1 VPLSVPPDS
10 TIASPPALIV
20 VPEAVP
26 PVSMISTP
34 PNTVAP
40 VAAPKTSCVP
50 PEMLAPMSRPLTI
63 SVPPLKIV
71 VGSARPPANT
81 VSSPRSTRACCW

>member
-1 VPLSVPPDS
+1 MAPPLITVVVPLSTAPDS

-26 PVSMISTP
+26 PVSMISRP
-34 PNTVAP
+34 PDTVAP

-50 PEMLAPMSRPLTI
+50 PEMLAPI
-63 SVPPLKIV
+63 
-71 VGSARPPANT
+71 
-81 VSSPRSTRACCW
+81 

>member
-1 VPLSVPPDS
+1 MPPDS

-34 PNTVAP
+34 PDTVAP

-50 PEMLAPMSRPLTI
+50 PEMSAPMSRPLTI

-71 VGSARPPANT
+71 VGRQGPRRIPSARR
-81 VSSPRSTRACCW
+81 RSTRACCW